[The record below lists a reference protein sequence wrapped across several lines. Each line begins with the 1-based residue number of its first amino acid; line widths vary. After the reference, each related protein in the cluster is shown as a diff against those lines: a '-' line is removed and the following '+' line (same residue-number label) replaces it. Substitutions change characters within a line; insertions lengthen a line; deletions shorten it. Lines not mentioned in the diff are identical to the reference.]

1 MFHWLKIPA
10 FALGFL
16 MVFAASAALAP
27 VVANAAETDIQVR
40 GSVDVGGTFSGVIA
54 DPVFMSFDEVLQL
67 SGSLQGTVTLD
78 GVDTEIDQEFTTLA
92 GRTANSN
99 CKTLSIATSPIFIDE
114 LGVEV
119 QLNEFT
125 MAKPRSSLLGGLLGG
140 DSRCTISDLLGGSNP
155 DSNAVA
161 DLLNDLL
168 GN

>member
-1 MFHWLKIPA
+1 MFHWLKIPT
-10 FALGFL
+10 FTLGFL
-16 MVFAASAALAP
+16 MVFAASAVLAP
-27 VVANAAETDIQVR
+27 VSANAAGADIRVW
-40 GSVDVGGTFSGVIA
+40 GSVDAGGTFSGVIA
-54 DPVFMSFDEVLQL
+54 DPVFTSIDEVLQL
-67 SGSLQGTVTLD
+67 SGSLQGTVTFD
-78 GVDTEIDQEFTTLA
+78 GVETVIDQEFTTLA

-99 CKTLSIATSPIFIDE
+99 CKTLSIATSPIFIE
-114 LGVEV
+114 VLGVEV
-119 QLNEFT
+119 QLNEFN